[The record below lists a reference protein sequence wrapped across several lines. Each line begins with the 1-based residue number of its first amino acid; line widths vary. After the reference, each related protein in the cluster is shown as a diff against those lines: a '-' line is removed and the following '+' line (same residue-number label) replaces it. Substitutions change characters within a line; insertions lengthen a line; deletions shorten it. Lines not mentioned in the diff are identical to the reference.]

1 MDENFECYAAFR
13 RILKSCENPKAN
25 AISPKDLVNFL
36 RENQVDYVNE
46 TDFFQMFEMFDADG
60 DGNLDYKDFMQFCLP
75 YDDMKLR
82 AKIA

>member
-36 RENQVDYVNE
+36 RENQVDYINE
-46 TDFFQMFEMFDADG
+46 TDFF
-60 DGNLDYKDFMQFCLP
+60 
-75 YDDMKLR
+75 
-82 AKIA
+82 